1 MSCNYVVLD
10 RLVYE
15 VASLKAKYSE
25 LTTVDVLERVQFNQ
39 QRSKREMNRFIR
51 SDVKRLDEYLLKE
64 QLAQRHAV
72 EVWRARH
79 RLLGSDAVIK
89 VLRLDALED
98 ERQRRQF
105 GRQFSREA
113 RILSRMNHPHIVH
126 FREYK
131 ETANL
136 RYIVMEHAPFG
147 SLANRYPLGSVMPLP
162 LIVSSVHQISS
173 ALHHL
178 HRRGY
183 IHRDVKPGN
192 VFQVSRHRLVLGD
205 FGLAIVDRS
214 QEYDWRLEI
223 PCGTRFYIA
232 PEQSIGMPYQASD
245 QYSLAVMVHEWLCG
259 DSPPL
264 DESIETLLRRR
275 RHMLHPRLLAHTLEV
290 APQLERVISR
300 ALQPDPLNRY
310 PTVPDF
316 ARAFEKAA
324 QLSKLHYPYGVR
336 QRNYEEFAVPEQSI
350 TQQRAVRLPVSEE
363 MRYREPVQ
371 TVEGIARHFEDEHG
385 PIDWIMRFWNEKILH
400 RTPIY
405 S

>member
-1 MSCNYVVLD
+1 
-10 RLVYE
+10 
-15 VASLKAKYSE
+15 
-25 LTTVDVLERVQFNQ
+25 
-39 QRSKREMNRFIR
+39 MNRCIR
-51 SDVKRLDEYLLKE
+51 SDGIRLGDYLLKE

-89 VLRLDALED
+89 ILRLDELEH
-98 ERQRRQF
+98 EGLRRLF
-105 GRQFSREA
+105 SKHFSREA
-113 RILSRMNHPHIVH
+113 RILAQMNHPNIVH
-126 FREYK
+126 LREYK
-131 ETANL
+131 ETPNL
-136 RYIVMEHAPFG
+136 RYIVMEYAAFG
-147 SLANRYPLGSVMPLP
+147 SLADLYPLGSVMPLP
-162 LIVSSVHQISS
+162 LIVSSLRQISA

-178 HRRGY
+178 HKKGY

-232 PEQSIGMPYQASD
+232 PEQSIGRPCQASD

-259 DSPPL
+259 TSPPL
-264 DESIETLLRRR
+264 DESIKTRLRRR

-290 APQLERVISR
+290 APQLERVIFR
-300 ALQPDPLNRY
+300 ALQLDPSDRY
-310 PTVPDF
+310 PTVLDF

-324 QLSKLHYPYGVR
+324 QLSKLDYPYGIR
-336 QRNYEEFAVPEQSI
+336 QRNYEELVVPDRSI
-350 TQQRAVRLPVSEE
+350 TQQRRVVMLPVSEE
-363 MRYREPVQ
+363 MRYAEHVQ
-371 TVEGIARHFEDEHG
+371 TVEGMTRHFEDEHG
-385 PIDWIMRFWNEKILH
+385 PIDRIMRFLNERILH
-400 RTPIY
+400 RTPIH